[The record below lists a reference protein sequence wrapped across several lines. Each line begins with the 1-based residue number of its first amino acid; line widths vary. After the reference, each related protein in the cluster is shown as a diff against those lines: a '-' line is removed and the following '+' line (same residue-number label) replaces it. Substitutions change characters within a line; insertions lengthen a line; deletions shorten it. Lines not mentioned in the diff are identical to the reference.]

1 MSTLSTVKCVHIIFW
16 KCTKNRSMIWVF
28 IRWNNMMGR
37 NSLVNTGIQTFLSH
51 GNKLLFAKNDSLPW
65 TKHDKTA
72 KRYAGWSRLR
82 YGTCISSLTV
92 ISLCSSVKCLFN
104 YYSMEWGLL
113 LPCMIKSS
121 LPLRIFFAKVLSV
134 LPNGKPGTANPP
146 QTSWV
151 YLLFLHLPYCILCR
165 QAQRRHVL
173 YGQESREDGN
183 ECSQPLRLKEQLAP
197 LVVKYC
203 FSL

>member
-1 MSTLSTVKCVHIIFW
+1 MATGCYLPRTTVCPDLNMARPPAEICRLIETSLRHLHIFAYGHIVMEFGQ
-16 KCTKNRSMIWVF
+16 M
-28 IRWNNMMGR
+28 
-37 NSLVNTGIQTFLSH
+37 FLQPLH
-51 GNKLLFAKNDSLPW
+51 
-65 TKHDKTA
+65 
-72 KRYAGWSRLR
+72 
-82 YGTCISSLTV
+82 YGVGGFHFFVWLNPAY
-92 ISLCSSVKCLFN
+92 LCG
-104 YYSMEWGLL
+104 YS
-113 LPCMIKSS
+113 
-121 LPLRIFFAKVLSV
+121 FAKVLSV